1 MPETCRYLVTT
12 DEVCWTDAWS
22 GGERIGTLTPESG
35 NKEPGLGDHRLFE
48 QFVRDHEADVFT
60 YILRMV
66 NSKSDAEDLTQE
78 ALLQTFRTW
87 SQVDPNSTGGYLKW
101 CYRISHNLSIDFIR
115 KKRPRRAEEE
125 ELERTADLS
134 GHRPEE
140 VYEHRVQAAQVR
152 DSLQSLPEM
161 YRSILMLRYQTELSY
176 EKIAEILDV
185 PVTTVET
192 RIHRAKKMLRDK
204 LKRKE

>member
-1 MPETCRYLVTT
+1 
-12 DEVCWTDAWS
+12 
-22 GGERIGTLTPESG
+22 LTPERGS
-35 NKEPGLGDHRLFE
+35 KEPGLGDHRLFE

-125 ELERTADLS
+125 ELERTADE
-134 GHRPEE
+134 GGFRPEE
-140 VYEHRVQAAQVR
+140 VYEHRQQASQVR
-152 DSLQSLPEM
+152 DALQGLPEM
-161 YRSILMLRYQTELSY
+161 YRSILMLRYQSELSY

-204 LKRKE
+204 LKRKD